1 MLSIERDEA
10 QWAVLEVSISQ
21 KTNDACVD
29 ELRDEDKLAKLIIF
43 FTNVHPFWPPSSSK
57 IDQKST
63 KNGLQTTSFFQP
75 LFLAQFFTDLLCSA
89 QVFPIFDF

>member
-29 ELRDEDKLAKLIIF
+29 ELRDEDKLAKLIIL
-43 FTNVHPFWPPSSSK
+43 FT
-57 IDQKST
+57 
-63 KNGLQTTSFFQP
+63 NGLQTDS
-75 LFLAQFFTDLLCSA
+75 LNHKLH
-89 QVFPIFDF
+89 